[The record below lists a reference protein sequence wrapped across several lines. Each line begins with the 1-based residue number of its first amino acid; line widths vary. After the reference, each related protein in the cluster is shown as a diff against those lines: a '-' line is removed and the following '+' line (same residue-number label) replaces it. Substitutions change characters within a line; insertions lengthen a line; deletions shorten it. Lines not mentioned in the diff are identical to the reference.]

1 MKRFF
6 CILGFSVVAAV
17 IATIIY
23 FFARHDVS
31 PEHASI
37 QHEEIMETHSNLKK
51 TAVFPGSFAASSN
64 NEKSSRSSFI
74 ASSTASN
81 RTKRKDY
88 KKTDGSLIQE
98 NFSLEMDTASLI
110 SFILDQQTSEDSRSQ
125 ALDVLLNRVQKE
137 NDRNIAFEI
146 LIDVKDAISGEDQQ
160 FVLKALAQYSD
171 LGANEAIAETFFNTA
186 YTTTDLERC
195 RMLTYLDPR
204 YSMDEYTT
212 DRFTD
217 AYLQNLGQEL
227 KRMLLET
234 IATAC
239 GEEGVYWIIDQTR
252 QAGNDE
258 MSMLIDALSR
268 SGSELALDHLHQLI
282 NTAEDAESKEHIRRA
297 IFQLKNQSIE

>member
-6 CILGFSVVAAV
+6 CILIFFCVATV

-23 FFARHDVS
+23 FFARHVAS
-31 PEHASI
+31 PEHSSI
-37 QHEEIMETHSNLKK
+37 KHDEIVESHSNLKK

-64 NEKSSRSSFI
+64 NKKSTRSSFI
-74 ASSTASN
+74 AGSTASN
-81 RTKRKDY
+81 RAKRKDY
-88 KKTDGSLIQE
+88 KKTDSSSIQE
-98 NFSLEMDTASLI
+98 NFFLEMDTASLI

-146 LIDVKDAISGEDQQ
+146 LIDVKDAISSENQQ

-186 YTTTDLERC
+186 YTTSDLERC
-195 RMLTYLDPR
+195 RMLTYLDPQ
-204 YSMDEYTT
+204 YSLDEYTT

-217 AYLQNLGQEL
+217 AYLQNPGQEL
-227 KRMLLET
+227 ERALLET

-239 GEEGVYWIIDQTR
+239 GEEGVYWIIDQTSM
-252 QAGNDE
+252 QGSNE

-268 SGSELALDHLHQLI
+268 SGSELALDHLYQLI

-297 IFQLKNQSIE
+297 IFQLKNQRIE